1 MGCPQG
7 GLGTVGGQVVPAPT
21 SLLLGMYPPV
31 MAPDAASPAL
41 PATDLL
47 AGHYRLEHLLG
58 HGGMSDVYRADDT
71 TGGPPVA
78 VKLVRSTDPEFAR
91 RLTQEAA
98 AVARLDHPGLVR
110 VLDTGVHDGR
120 PYLVMELV
128 EGPTLAARLRRGP
141 LPPDR
146 CASLGSILAD
156 ALAYV
161 HRQGIVHRDVKPANV
176 LLGPGPRARLADFGI
191 AQTVDASALTMT
203 GTTLGTAAY
212 MAPEQIEDHRV
223 GPAAD
228 VWSLAAIL
236 LECLTGRRGYGG
248 GAAEILARRLA
259 GEAPSLDSLPA
270 PWRMLLGSMLGHD
283 PEQRPDP
290 AEVAEL
296 LTAPVYAR
304 PWTPPA
310 EADATSKAGA
320 PMVPTG
326 NGSSGAAGAVAAAAV
341 AGALAADDAGTTR
354 ATAGPPT
361 MIGAPALPRRAA
373 HQRRRFGPAAVVVVA
388 AIVLAAVLAW
398 ALAGAAPA
406 RHTSTSTTSTS
417 TSTTT
422 TLGASG
428 ASGALVRD
436 VQAAEAAGSLGTDAG
451 RAILDQLGQAL
462 AAAAQGDAQGASTA
476 LGGIDDTIA
485 AAADAGQASPADAS
499 TLMADVATLAAV
511 LNVPAPTTTSPTTP
525 PPGPGGGGGG
535 PGKKHD

>member
-1 MGCPQG
+1 
-7 GLGTVGGQVVPAPT
+7 
-21 SLLLGMYPPV
+21 MYLPV
-31 MAPDAASPAL
+31 MAPDAVSPAL
-41 PATDLL
+41 PATDL
-47 AGHYRLEHLLG
+47 AGHYRLEQLLG
-58 HGGMSDVYRADDT
+58 HGGMSDVYRAADT

-120 PYLVMELV
+120 PYLIMELV

-146 CASLGSILAD
+146 CAALGSTLAD

-191 AQTVDASALTMT
+191 AQTLDASALTMT

-236 LECLTGRRGYGG
+236 YECLTGRRGYEG

-259 GEAPSLDSLPA
+259 GEAPPLDSLPT
-270 PWRMLLGSMLGHD
+270 PWRMLLGAMLGHD
-283 PEQRPDP
+283 PEQRPD
-290 AEVAEL
+290 AADVAEML
-296 LTAPVYAR
+296 AAPAYAR

-310 EADATSKAGA
+310 EAVIPPGPGA
-320 PMVPTG
+320 PAG
-326 NGSSGAAGAVAAAAV
+326 NGAAPLAAAVAAAA
-341 AGALAADDAGTTR
+341 GAAADDAGATHT
-354 ATAGPPT
+354 TAGPPT
-361 MIGAPALPRRAA
+361 MIGAPPLPPRPAPTRRGI
-373 HQRRRFGPAAVVVVA
+373 GPAAIVVA
-388 AIVLAAVLAW
+388 VAVLLVALLAW
-398 ALAGAAPA
+398 ALAGASPA
-406 RHTSTSTTSTS
+406 RHRSTSSTTTS

-422 TLGASG
+422 TLSAGG

-436 VQAAEAAGSLGTDAG
+436 VQAAEAAGTLSADAG
-451 RAILDQLGQAL
+451 RTILDQLGQAL

-485 AAADAGQASPADAS
+485 AAADSGQASPTDAS

-511 LNVPAPTTTSPTTP
+511 LNVPAPTTTSPTTTGP
-525 PPGPGGGGGG
+525 PRPSGDGGPGG
-535 PGKKHD
+535 PGKKHG